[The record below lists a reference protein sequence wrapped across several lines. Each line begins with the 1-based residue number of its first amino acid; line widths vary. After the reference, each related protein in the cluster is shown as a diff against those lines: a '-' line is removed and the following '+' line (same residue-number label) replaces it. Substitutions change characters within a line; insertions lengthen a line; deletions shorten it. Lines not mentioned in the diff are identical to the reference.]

1 MSTARREFLRQ
12 ALAATAG
19 SVLSTVLPA
28 SGPRAAEA
36 GSPWRLAT
44 FRADVTPPLGHGC
57 CGGWITPATAV
68 DDPLEA
74 IGLVLLGAGPPLVL
88 CAVDWTGLCN
98 QAHIAWRQ
106 ALAQAVGTTPDRVAV
121 HCVHQHNAPFACL
134 DAQQL
139 VRAAGDLPDILDVD
153 FFHRCLDGVAQAAA
167 AALPGA
173 RPLTQIASGQA
184 QVQQVAGNRRVSRDA
199 SGRVLAMRGSSCR
212 DARLRELPEGLIDP
226 WLKTVAFYSGAEK
239 IAACHYYA
247 THPMSY
253 YGDGRVSSDFA
264 GLARKRRQADEP
276 GCRHLYFTGCAG
288 NVAAGKYNDGSPEM
302 RPLLVQRMHDGIVRS
317 EQDLQPAAIER
328 IDWRTVEL
336 LPPVRSSFSAEALQA
351 QIADK
356 TASGAVRGRAAYMLA
371 WLRRLEQKI
380 PVVLAALQVNGIR
393 LLHLPGECFVEYQLR
408 AQQLQAEL
416 FVATAAYGD
425 NGTWYV
431 PVKDEYPLGGYE
443 ASVAFS
449 DPEIDALLTA
459 GMQQIL
465 AQPVCPGP

>member
-1 MSTARREFLRQ
+1 
-12 ALAATAG
+12 
-19 SVLSTVLPA
+19 
-28 SGPRAAEA
+28 
-36 GSPWRLAT
+36 LAT

-57 CGGWITPATAV
+57 CGGWITPVTAV

-106 ALAQAVGTTPDRVAV
+106 ALARAVGTTPDRVAV

-173 RPLTQIASGQA
+173 RPLTHVASGQG
-184 QVQQVAGNRRVSRDA
+184 QVDQVAGNRRVSRDE

-212 DARLRELPEGLIDP
+212 DARLRALPEGLIDP
-226 WLKTVAFYSGAEK
+226 WLKTVAFYSGADK
-239 IAACHYYA
+239 IASCHYYA

-264 GLARKRRQADEP
+264 GLARKRRQVDEP

-302 RPLLVQRMHDGIVRS
+302 RPVLVQRVVDGIVRS
-317 EQDLQPAAIER
+317 EQDLQLAAIER
-328 IDWRTVEL
+328 VAWRTVEL

-351 QIADK
+351 QIADQ
-356 TASGAVRGRAAYMLA
+356 TAAGAVRGRAAYMLA
-371 WLRRLEQKI
+371 WLRRLEQQI
-380 PVVLAALQVNGIR
+380 PIVLGALHVNGIR

-408 AQQLQAEL
+408 AQQLQPEL

-425 NGTWYV
+425 NGTWLRT
-431 PVKDEYPLGGYE
+431 K
-443 ASVAFS
+443 
-449 DPEIDALLTA
+449 
-459 GMQQIL
+459 
-465 AQPVCPGP
+465 